1 MLLSLCNCMLNW
13 LSSHLIPDAGP
24 CLLQS
29 VPTKNTL
36 RGMFICCAGPVPSTR
51 PQHWH
56 TNLIKG
62 SRHKCS
68 VLQTVVIMDS
78 PLRDTAIQYGHNSS
92 ALHRE
97 STGHFIILMYIR
109 RGSNWSQ
116 PANTIIFFYVY
127 VRHSFSFLF
136 YTIDWLFVES
146 RKGTMQMQS
155 LCSWHRFLVEC

>member
-1 MLLSLCNCMLNW
+1 MLLSLRNCMLNW

-24 CLLQS
+24 CLLQT

-78 PLRDTAIQYGHNSS
+78 PLGDTAIQSGLNSS

-97 STGHFIILMYIR
+97 STGHFIISLMYIR
-109 RGSNWSQ
+109 RGLNWSQ
-116 PANTIIFFYVY
+116 LANTINVY

-136 YTIDWLFVES
+136 YTTYIRS
-146 RKGTMQMQS
+146 IGS
-155 LCSWHRFLVEC
+155 L